1 MNIKNK
7 SYWDNYYNSKKHNVN
22 PSSFAR
28 FIAKK
33 FIKKD
38 SHILEVGSG
47 DGRDTFFLRNK
58 AKYILGVDLSK
69 IVIKKNRLKSKR
81 LGYKNINFKNLSSS
95 HINKIH
101 NKKIDFIYARFF
113 IHSINEIKEDIF
125 LKILSKKFK
134 DKTLIAFEFRTIK
147 DVLMKKGKKISKYER
162 LTDHYRRFIDPKKFE
177 KKLQNLKFKILYKK
191 FGINLSKTGNENPH
205 LCRIVFTKED
215 ISKI

>member
-7 SYWDNYYNSKKHNVN
+7 NYWDNYYNSKEHNVN
-22 PSSFAR
+22 PSSFAL

-38 SHILEVGSG
+38 SYILEVGSG
-47 DGRDTFFLRNK
+47 DGRDTFFLGKK
-58 AKYILGVDLSK
+58 AKHILGVDLSNV
-69 IVIKKNRLKSKR
+69 VIKKNKLKSKR

-95 HINKIH
+95 HIHRIQNKNI
-101 NKKIDFIYARFF
+101 NFIYARFF
-113 IHSINEIKEDIF
+113 IHSISEIKEDIF

-134 DKTLIAFEFRTIK
+134 DNTLIAFEFRTIK

-191 FGINLSKTGNENPH
+191 FGINLSKTANENPH
-205 LCRIVFTKED
+205 LCRIVFTKLD
-215 ISKI
+215 KSKI